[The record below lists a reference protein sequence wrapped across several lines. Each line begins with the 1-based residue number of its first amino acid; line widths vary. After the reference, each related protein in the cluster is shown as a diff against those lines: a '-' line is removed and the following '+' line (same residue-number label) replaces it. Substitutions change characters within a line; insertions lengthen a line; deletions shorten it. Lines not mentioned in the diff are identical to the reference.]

1 MFFFNPLEQF
11 DIIIFFHLFN
21 SNISITNITI
31 MSFINLSII
40 CILFTFYKQSIF
52 KNNLIYIINSLFFFI
67 KSILKD
73 SISLLNYSVILL
85 LFYLF
90 IFLLL
95 SNLIGMIPYS
105 ITITSHLIVTLYI
118 SLSFF
123 IGTNLIGLLYHKE
136 TFFVLFLP
144 EGIPLFIIPSLILIE
159 YISYFSKIFS
169 LAIRLFAN
177 MMSGHILLK
186 ILIGFSWSL
195 ISLNVTITFLSLI
208 SFFIVFL
215 VIGLE
220 FAIAFLQAYVFTIL
234 LIIYLND
241 TINTH

>member
-11 DIIIFFHLFN
+11 DIIIFFQIVN
-21 SNISITNITI
+21 SNFCITNII
-31 MSFINLSII
+31 FMSCINLSIFS
-40 CILFTFYKQSIF
+40 ILLGFYKQTIYL
-52 KNNLIYIINSLFFFI
+52 NNLTFITHSLFFFI
-67 KSILKD
+67 KSIIKD
-73 SISLLNYSVILL
+73 SVYLINYSIILL
-85 LFYLF
+85 FFYIF

-95 SNLIGMIPYS
+95 SNIIGMIPYS
-105 ITITSHLIVTLYI
+105 ITVTSHLIITLYI

-136 TFFVLFLP
+136 NFFVLFLP
-144 EGIPLFIIPSLILIE
+144 EGIPLFIIPSLIIIE

-195 ISLNVTITFLSLI
+195 ISSNITTTFLSI
-208 SFFIVFL
+208 IPFVIVFL

-241 TINTH
+241 VLNTH

>member
-1 MFFFNPLEQF
+1 MIL
-11 DIIIFFHLFN
+11 
-21 SNISITNITI
+21 
-31 MSFINLSII
+31 INLILI
-40 CILFTFYKQSIF
+40 CIIFTFYQKSIYQ
-52 KNNLIYIINSLFFFI
+52 NNVVFIIHSLFFFI

-73 SISLLNYSVILL
+73 SIFLLNYSVILL
-85 LFYLF
+85 FFYLF
-90 IFLLL
+90 IFLLV

-105 ITITSHLIVTLYI
+105 ITVTSHLIITLYI

-136 TFFVLFLP
+136 KFFVLFLP
-144 EGIPLFIIPSLILIE
+144 EGIPLFIIPSLIIIE

-195 ISLNVTITFLSLI
+195 ISCKITIILSIIPFL
-208 SFFIVFL
+208 IVFV

-241 TINTH
+241 VINTH